1 MENLAEV
8 ISEIVQK
15 IHKTL
20 KKFPTCRIGLAG
32 GKTPRQLYE
41 KLAQQNL
48 PWERIQLVLIDERC
62 VPPNHEQSNF
72 RMLNETLFS
81 KIKIEPENIFAFN
94 TFLSP
99 EEAVNKLQGQLE
111 NLRRERHPLFDILIL
126 GMGVDGHIASLFP
139 NSQALE
145 SSRLVTTSQTE
156 HFEIKNRL
164 TLTFESLLDSDE
176 IILLIHGE
184 EKTNILEKAGQ
195 PNADFHELPIA
206 KILQGKP
213 VKIFE

>member
-1 MENLAEV
+1 MIGLNKMQ
-8 ISEIVQK
+8 EIVQK
-15 IHKTL
+15 IHSTL

-48 PWERIQLVLIDERC
+48 PWERIQLILIDERC
-62 VPPNHEQSNF
+62 IPPNHEQSNF
-72 RMLNETLFS
+72 RMLNEALFS
-81 KIKIEPENIFAFN
+81 NIKIEPENIFVFN
-94 TFLSP
+94 TFLPP

-126 GMGVDGHIASLFP
+126 GMGTDGHIASLFP
-139 NSQALE
+139 HSDALE
-145 SSRLVTTSQTE
+145 SPRLVTTSRTDQ
-156 HFEIKNRL
+156 FEVKNRL

-184 EKTNILEKAGQ
+184 EKKKTLEKARQ
-195 PNADFHELPIA
+195 PNVDFHDFPIA
-206 KILQGKP
+206 KILQNKS